1 MLQCATG
8 LRSTM
13 GKRSSISTISSMITG
28 AVDPL
33 ASVLSLKTLGAM
45 APQKSLHAAYG
56 KLSAIGLV
64 QHPYFTLGCY
74 AVASRGNTFA
84 ILQVCMCLILSVRNF
99 ILC

>member
-1 MLQCATG
+1 
-8 LRSTM
+8 M